1 MPKVKRGQQP
11 NVSLL
16 LHAQL
21 DRLEMAFEKVRQMLS
36 GRLHDF
42 IRKQIV
48 ERADP
53 SGKLANGRSSSPAA
67 HHLSTLTEENKT
79 RVSPALTL
87 ASPTL

>member
-1 MPKVKRGQQP
+1 MHAAQLFANMYYICMPKVKLGQQA
-11 NVSLL
+11 NVSL

-53 SGKLANGRSSSPAA
+53 S
-67 HHLSTLTEENKT
+67 
-79 RVSPALTL
+79 
-87 ASPTL
+87 